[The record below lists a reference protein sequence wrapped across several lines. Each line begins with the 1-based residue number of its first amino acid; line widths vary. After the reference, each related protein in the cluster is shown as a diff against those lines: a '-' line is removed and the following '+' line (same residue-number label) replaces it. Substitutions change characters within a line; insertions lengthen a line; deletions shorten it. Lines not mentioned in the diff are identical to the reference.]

1 MRRGPIAAVT
11 WLLKMVL
18 TILGVRVHAGD
29 INDELLT
36 TTQASKVSVV
46 GEPEVDVA
54 LLKQEF
60 ATFFPSSETA

>member
-11 WLLKMVL
+11 CTLASVP
-18 TILGVRVHAGD
+18 TTLGVRVHTGD

-36 TTQASKVSVV
+36 TTQASKVTLV

-54 LLKQEF
+54 LLKLGRRRG
-60 ATFFPSSETA
+60 ANCGC